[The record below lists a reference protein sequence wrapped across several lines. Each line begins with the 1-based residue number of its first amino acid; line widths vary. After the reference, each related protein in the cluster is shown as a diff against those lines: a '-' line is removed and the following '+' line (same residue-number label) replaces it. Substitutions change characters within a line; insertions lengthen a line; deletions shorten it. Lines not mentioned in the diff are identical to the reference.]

1 MSQDWFEVI
10 RKRRTIRKFDEREV
24 SDEHVDTLLE
34 LAMYAPSRLDRQP
47 WHFVVVRDRELQ
59 KQFADLLR
67 IHPYLETASA
77 VIAVCALP
85 DRSPTWSMDVS
96 AAIENMLIG
105 ATSMGIGS
113 AWVGSPDTVM
123 WSMFEKAARDA
134 LAIPGHVRIVSLVAL
149 GYPGEERPP
158 HTKEERFD
166 PLKVHYGRWE
176 KRHATSAL

>member
-1 MSQDWFEVI
+1 MSQEFFDVI
-10 RKRRTIRKFDEREV
+10 RKRRTIRKFNEHQV
-24 SDEHVDTLLE
+24 SDEQIDTLLE
-34 LAMYAPSRLDRQP
+34 LAMYAPNRLNRQP
-47 WHFVVVRDRELQ
+47 WHFVVVRDPKLQ
-59 KQFADLLR
+59 KQFADVLR
-67 IHPYLETASA
+67 IHSYLETASV

-85 DRSPTWSMDVS
+85 DLSPTWAMDVS

-123 WSMFEKAARDA
+123 WTLFEEAAHDA
-134 LAIPGHVRIVSLVAL
+134 LAIPCDVRIVSLVAL
-149 GYPGEERPP
+149 GYPAEERPA

-176 KRHATSAL
+176 ARRL